1 MKPLVILAGFDHL
14 SDAYSL
20 VHVVLEQARAALYAE
35 IPTYL
40 VLAKSCPPG
49 QVPEDLV
56 EHPLFTLCCTLP
68 VCRGVGP
75 EAMVQALKTLLEA
88 VSPGVVICH
97 DLCFQEHFERQAEAI
112 HCLPDIPG
120 WQWYHQIHSGAGNAP
135 ERNGA
140 ARFRCSLPPS
150 HRILAL
156 NSIEVP
162 CLAAYYSVEQQ
173 RISILQNPRDLAGV
187 LGIEDPAKT
196 LLYDSG
202 LLEAEIAMLYPLS
215 MTRASAKGALDV
227 ARTAAAL
234 HRAGAAVRLL
244 YVNAHASCTDGKRQ
258 MQLLQEGVERIGAQG
273 LVGYASTSPG
283 VSPYE
288 GLSNRQVN
296 QLFQATNLFVL
307 PSRSECSPLILLEA
321 ALAGCLLVVN
331 REVPGL
337 RDLAEEGAALFYP
350 FGDTPARYQ
359 DDAHFDRLAGRI
371 LTSLDCRMNRSKRAV
386 LARHNRVVYAEAL
399 KRLLL

>member
-1 MKPLVILAGFDHL
+1 MKSLVILAGFDHL
-14 SDAYSL
+14 ADAYSL

-40 VLAKSCPPG
+40 VLAKTCPPG
-49 QVPEDLV
+49 QVPEDLT

-68 VCRGVGP
+68 VCKETGP
-75 EAMVQALKTLLEA
+75 WAMAKALRTLLE
-88 VSPGVVICH
+88 SLPPGVVICH

-120 WQWYHQIHSGAGNAP
+120 WQWYHQIHSGAGQP
-135 ERNGA
+135 QPRTGA
-140 ARFRCSLPPS
+140 ARFRCSLPPA

-162 CLAAYYSVEQQ
+162 RLAAYYGVEQG
-173 RISILQNPRDLAGV
+173 RISVLQNPRDLAGV
-187 LGIEDPAKT
+187 LGIEEPARS

-202 LLEAEIAMLYPLS
+202 LLEAEVAMLYPIS
-215 MTRASAKGALDV
+215 MTRATAKGALDV

-234 HRAGAAVRLL
+234 NRAGAAVRLL
-244 YVNAHASCTDGKRQ
+244 YVNAHSTCQEGRKQ
-258 MQLLQEGVERIGAQG
+258 MALLQEGVTEIGAQS
-273 LVGYASTSPG
+273 LVGYASDSSG
-283 VSPYE
+283 VSSYE
-288 GLSNRQVN
+288 GLTNRQVN

-307 PSRSECSPLILLEA
+307 SSRAECSPLILLEA

-350 FGDTPARYQ
+350 FGDKGRYQ
-359 DDAHFDRLAGRI
+359 SDAHFDRLAAKI
-371 LTSLDCRMNRSKRAV
+371 LSEMDCRMNRSKRAV
-386 LARHNRVVYAEAL
+386 LSRHNRVVYAESL